1 MRIVTIAAALM
12 VLSAAL
18 PAQAQLRI
26 VSDTKPATMLRTDEI
41 IVHSDAIGRDFILEV
56 TRPEGEQP
64 GRKYPAVYALDGG
77 FGVAGPMT
85 RVLIGGGRMEQAFI
99 VSIGYP
105 NPNARHFGPRETDL
119 VHGRVTQGGRTFG
132 GGGAAFETFL
142 MKDIRPLIEQ
152 RYAVDPARSV
162 LMGHSAGGLFA
173 ANIIA
178 RTPDAF
184 AGYILGSTPTGDFDP
199 TLLERLKAAAAK
211 GGGRRV
217 YLGYVADDVAR
228 LGSEKVGPA
237 LSSPG
242 STFVVKQE
250 IYEGETHSSAFLPLA
265 TRGIPFVLPIPN
277 SIRPSVTL
285 PTETLDRLVGV
296 YDLGGGRTVT
306 VTRNGTRMTG
316 LLTGGGP
323 VELLAESPTR
333 LFVPTLY
340 AEIGFTMG
348 ADGKA
353 ASIVMRNNGVDTP
366 GTRIR

>member
-1 MRIVTIAAALM
+1 MRIVTVAAALIA
-12 VLSAAL
+12 LSAAL

-41 IVHSDAIGRDFILEV
+41 VVRSEAIGRDFIIEV

-64 GRKYPAVYALDGG
+64 GRKYPVVYALDGG
-77 FGVAGPMT
+77 FGVAGSMS
-85 RVLIGGGRMEQAFI
+85 RVSTGGGRMEPAFV

-105 NPNARHFGPRETDL
+105 NPNARYIGPRETDL

-152 RYAVDPARSV
+152 RYPVDPARSV

-173 ANIIA
+173 ATILA
-178 RTPDAF
+178 KTPDAF

-199 TLLERLKAAAAK
+199 TLIERLKAAAPK
-211 GGGRRV
+211 GAGRRV
-217 YLGYVADDVAR
+217 YLGYSPDDVAR
-228 LGSEKVGPA
+228 LGSEKLGPA
-237 LSSPG
+237 LSGPG
-242 STFVVKQE
+242 STFVVRQE
-250 IYEGETHSSAFLPLA
+250 VFDGETHSSGFLPLT

-277 SIRPSVTL
+277 SIRPFVTL
-285 PTETLDRLVGV
+285 PAEALDRLVGV
-296 YDLGGGRTVT
+296 YDLGGGRSVT

-316 LLTGGGP
+316 LLTGGAP

-333 LFVPTLY
+333 LFVPTLN
-340 AEIGFTMG
+340 AEIGFTLG
-348 ADGKA
+348 TDGRA
-353 ASIVMRNNGVDTP
+353 ASVVVRNNGVDMP
-366 GTRIR
+366 GTRVR